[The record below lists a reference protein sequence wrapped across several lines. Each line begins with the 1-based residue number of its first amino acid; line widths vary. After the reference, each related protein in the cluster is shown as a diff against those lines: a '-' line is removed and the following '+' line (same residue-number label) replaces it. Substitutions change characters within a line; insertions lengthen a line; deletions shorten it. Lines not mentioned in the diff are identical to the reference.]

1 MRAGLLRY
9 LLITLL
15 IFSVM
20 EKTGISVLSLI
31 SLNGNELSEKLYND
45 EEETSSSRTESKETV
60 INEFWLHHPA
70 WMLTVPSFNAEP
82 LTYAHADSDEHL
94 AYFPSVPTPPPNAVI
109 PA

>member
-1 MRAGLLRY
+1 MRAGFLRY

-31 SLNGNELSEKLYND
+31 STQGRELSETLYND
-45 EEETSSSRTESKETV
+45 EEETSSRTESKEKV
-60 INEFWLHHPA
+60 VSEFWLSHPVWLLPDPA
-70 WMLTVPSFNAEP
+70 FKAEP
-82 LTYAHADSDEHL
+82 FTYARTDSDEHL
-94 AYFPSVPTPPPNAVI
+94 AYFPSVPTPPPNTNI